1 MSTGSPLPP
10 SSEQKPDVQKEN
22 TPSANYIG
30 DGKTGQRKNAPKA
43 LWECNICLE
52 TAKEPIIT
60 QCGHLYCWPCIHKY
74 VRFSRQ
80 QEIIFSRLLISSS
93 SSYRH
98 IVIVTIDV
106 SDNLSSSSSSSS
118 SFPNRWLIMH
128 PIHQNCPVC
137 NKDIVEELLIPLYGN
152 ESDSQA
158 SRKGNGGVGCSGCT
172 GDGNGGSSG
181 GGNGTVVS
189 KIPSRP
195 QGVHLP
201 PNPNTLNNL
210 SQANPSEARDVTRIA
225 EAYPQ
230 QNNRRF
236 GATVPGVA
244 FQFGFRLLVTGESPG
259 YAQQQA
265 LLSWM
270 LLLLGSFVVF
280 CLLVF

>member
-1 MSTGSPLPP
+1 
-10 SSEQKPDVQKEN
+10 
-22 TPSANYIG
+22 
-30 DGKTGQRKNAPKA
+30 
-43 LWECNICLE
+43 
-52 TAKEPIIT
+52 
-60 QCGHLYCWPCIHKY
+60 
-74 VRFSRQ
+74 
-80 QEIIFSRLLISSS
+80 
-93 SSYRH
+93 
-98 IVIVTIDV
+98 
-106 SDNLSSSSSSSS
+106 
-118 SFPNRWLIMH
+118 MH
-128 PIHQNCPVC
+128 PMHQSCPVC

-152 ESDSQA
+152 ESDSQP
-158 SRKGNGGVGCSGCT
+158 SRKGNGSGGSGGVG
-172 GDGNGGSSG
+172 GDGVVRGGGSRNG
-181 GGNGTVVS
+181 GGNGDSSGDGKETDVS

-201 PNPNTLNNL
+201 PNPNTPNNL

>member
-1 MSTGSPLPP
+1 MFRDCERTHHHAVRSFILLAVHSQVRSIFKT
-10 SSEQKPDVQKEN
+10 
-22 TPSANYIG
+22 TRNYFF
-30 DGKTGQRKNAPKA
+30 KTID
-43 LWECNICLE
+43 L
-52 TAKEPIIT
+52 II
-60 QCGHLYCWPCIHKY
+60 I
-74 VRFSRQ
+74 V
-80 QEIIFSRLLISSS
+80 IS
-93 SSYRH
+93 Y

-106 SDNLSSSSSSSS
+106 SDNLSSSSSS

-201 PNPNTLNNL
+201 PNPNTPNNL

>member
-1 MSTGSPLPP
+1 MSGSPLPP

-30 DGKTGQRKNAPKA
+30 DGKTGQGKNAPKA

-60 QCGHLYCWPCIHKY
+60 QCGHLYCWPCIHK
-74 VRFSRQ
+74 
-80 QEIIFSRLLISSS
+80 
-93 SSYRH
+93 
-98 IVIVTIDV
+98 
-106 SDNLSSSSSSSS
+106 
-118 SFPNRWLIMH
+118 WLIMH

-201 PNPNTLNNL
+201 PNPNTPNNL